1 MFVVIVV
8 NVTQQSLL
16 LLLLGKDVT
25 LFLLL
30 LLLSPH
36 RFVMSE
42 DSVFFFMQR
51 NVYSSQNAKSWALL
65 YSSDGSPGLSA
76 AVAYSIVIQSGR
88 TEDAVL

>member
-42 DSVFFFMQR
+42 DSVFFSCNGTYIRARMQ
-51 NVYSSQNAKSWALL
+51 SH
-65 YSSDGSPGLSA
+65 GLCCIPLMAAPVSA